1 MTFGAKQLRTE
12 CYLRQL
18 RIVKKGADSN
28 DHKIGY
34 VALLVQQKRAFAE
47 MQALGVD
54 DGPAKALAAAGA
66 KRRTRHCMIWLLNV
80 MFSEQFAQR
89 VHQIDCRP
97 TRAELDTRQNQG
109 SSAFWTDF
117 HDTYTTSRMDLG
129 ELVSDVPV
137 FAKCDPG
144 IIVPH
149 EAAKLR
155 DMWKDV
161 SGRYT
166 LALSNSRVSGMHDND
181 FFSFCSGKI
190 DVLYMHEWLL
200 IRPGLLALVE
210 GRLPKRARL
219 NTMVDES
226 DSDDEEHQPPQ
237 ETADS
242 EELEQRQAGRDCR
255 YSRHY
260 QGQQRLSRGAR
271 AGLSFCT
278 VGVDVE
284 RPHGAARADRNRI
297 PRSLHGR
304 RSERS
309 RRGHCPRSSQEES
322 HAEELERVCVVNED
336 IVHL

>member
-226 DSDDEEHQPPQ
+226 DSDDEGHQPPKKLRTRKNSSNAKPDVIADILATIKDSNVSA
-237 ETADS
+237 EALELDCRFAHLVSTLSALMALRERIVTASPGVYTADVLT
-242 EELEQRQAGRDCR
+242 E
-255 YSRHY
+255 
-260 QGQQRLSRGAR
+260 
-271 AGLSFCT
+271 
-278 VGVDVE
+278 VD
-284 RPHGAARADRNRI
+284 
-297 PRSLHGR
+297 
-304 RSERS
+304 
-309 RRGHCPRSSQEES
+309 
-322 HAEELERVCVVNED
+322 ED
-336 IVHL
+336 IAHVRAKKKAMLKN